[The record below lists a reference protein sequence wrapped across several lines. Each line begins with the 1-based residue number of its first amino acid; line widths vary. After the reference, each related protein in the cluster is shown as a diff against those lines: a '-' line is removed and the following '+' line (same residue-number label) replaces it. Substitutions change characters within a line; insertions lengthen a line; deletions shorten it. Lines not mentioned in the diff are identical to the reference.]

1 MKKCY
6 NCGNILGDA
15 DMFCEKCGANVGNA
29 NGNSNINFQGN
40 NINGNSNIEYNNVK
54 GAHDYETVKTS
65 KGIYICNALLGV
77 VMATMLAIAV
87 FANMKGSSSKDYL
100 NDDYNQLKENI
111 EKAGI
116 SFLGDNKEK
125 FDELTAMIKNIDS
138 SDEEEIKDSIKSLN
152 NVVTELKQYNSKV
165 KEYSDKIKEYNK
177 KIKENKLTKQC
188 RSYKSASEKA
198 VKKLKNTIKA
208 NDMDSLEKDFK
219 KVVSQCNQYGDAQEN
234 YVVWKKYKDNIGQI
248 DETASGKDISG
259 NENINTNRNSA
270 LSALQEFENAIKSGV
285 AQKLNTYKN
294 ELITS
299 VKKYKNVVNNTEAKK
314 KVIYKYKYLP
324 SIRDNYDSYGNEF
337 VAYDSRNYVMDVDE
351 LETWLKGKGATD
363 REIACWFTLAINEIS
378 ARYGAQFSTNSLV
391 VYFGSKSWYQNLG
404 DDPNKIRSVFTSA
417 EKSNFDNFGRKR
429 NQYCKKLG
437 ISSGAKEY
445 SYEDFNYIANNFAY

>member
-40 NINGNSNIEYNNVK
+40 NINGNSNIDYNNVK

-77 VMATMLAIAV
+77 VMAAMLAIAV

-165 KEYSDKIKEYNK
+165 KEYSD

-337 VAYDSRNYVMDVDE
+337 VAYDSRNYVMDVDAI
-351 LETWLKGKGATD
+351 ETWLKGKSATD

-437 ISSGAKEY
+437 ISSSAKEY

>member
-40 NINGNSNIEYNNVK
+40 NINGNSNIDYNNVK

-77 VMATMLAIAV
+77 VMAAMLAIAV

-219 KVVSQCNQYGDAQEN
+219 KVVSQCNKYGDAQEN
-234 YVVWKKYKDNIGQI
+234 YAVWKKYKDNIVQI

-259 NENINTNRNSA
+259 NENIITNRNSA
-270 LSALQEFENAIKSGV
+270 LEALQEFENAIKSGME
-285 AQKLNTYKN
+285 QKLNTYKN

-351 LETWLKGKGATD
+351 IETWLKGKGG
-363 REIACWFTLAINEIS
+363 N
-378 ARYGAQFSTNSLV
+378 
-391 VYFGSKSWYQNLG
+391 
-404 DDPNKIRSVFTSA
+404 
-417 EKSNFDNFGRKR
+417 
-429 NQYCKKLG
+429 
-437 ISSGAKEY
+437 
-445 SYEDFNYIANNFAY
+445 

>member
-40 NINGNSNIEYNNVK
+40 NINGNSNIDYNNVK

-294 ELITS
+294 
-299 VKKYKNVVNNTEAKK
+299 VVNNTEAKK

-351 LETWLKGKGATD
+351 IETWLKGKGATD